1 MITSHNDSLI
11 SGRFRPIQEERIKLR
26 VKIDDIPEGIETYF
40 HAINEKMFG
49 RHLDLLP
56 SRLTAMSIPPR
67 SVRKALQ
74 APLANQAGVTYL
86 FVMILVI
93 VMSIS
98 LMGVTQ
104 QWSVILKRDRE
115 AELLFRG
122 TRIKESI
129 ERYVADHEV
138 QKATRPNRWPRTLEE
153 LTKKSPKRYL
163 QAVYTD
169 PITGKDFD
177 LIKVGEELHGV
188 RSTSTDVPY
197 DQVKFKNVKTYQ
209 AVRFESTG
217 AGTNC
222 QSNPLNP
229 LVQQNCTPP
238 ATGAPTPE
246 SSTPGPSETVPLDL
260 PPE

>member
-1 MITSHNDSLI
+1 MMTVYHHLQFFERVRTIEENHIKLGLETDDV
-11 SGRFRPIQEERIKLR
+11 QEE
-26 VKIDDIPEGIETYF
+26 IEPYL
-40 HAINEKMFG
+40 HAMHEKMLG
-49 RHLDLLP
+49 KNRGLSP
-56 SRLTAMSIPPR
+56 SQHSTMSIFPR
-67 SVRKALQ
+67 SIRKALQ
-74 APLANQAGVTYL
+74 APLANHAGVTYL
-86 FVMILVI
+86 FVIILVA
-93 VMSIS
+93 VMCIS

-129 ERYVADHEV
+129 ERYVADYEV

-153 LTKKSPKRYL
+153 LTEKNPKRYL

-188 RSTSTDVPY
+188 RSTSTDAPY
-197 DQVKFKNVKTYQ
+197 DQVNFKNVKTYQ

-222 QSNPLNP
+222 QPNPLNP

-238 ATGAPTPE
+238 TTAAPTPE
-246 SSTPGPSETVPLDL
+246 SSTPGPSETVPPNA

>member
-1 MITSHNDSLI
+1 MYESLPSQYNI
-11 SGRFRPIQEERIKLR
+11 MYEKLFN
-26 VKIDDIPEGIETYF
+26 VY
-40 HAINEKMFG
+40 
-49 RHLDLLP
+49 LDLSASLRTGMNIP
-56 SRLTAMSIPPR
+56 FICFQERFKTRLT
-67 SVRKALQ
+67 
-74 APLANQAGVTYL
+74 NQAGVTYL
-86 FVMILVI
+86 FAMMLV
-93 VMSIS
+93 VAMSIA

-104 QWSVILKRDRE
+104 QWSVILKRDQE

-122 TRIKESI
+122 TRIKEAI

-177 LIKVGEELHGV
+177 LIKTGEELHGV

-197 DQVKFKNVKTYQ
+197 DQVNFKNVDTYQ
-209 AVRFESTG
+209 AIRFESTG

-222 QSNPLNP
+222 QPNPLNP
-229 LVQQNCTPP
+229 LASQNCAP
-238 ATGAPTPE
+238 TGTAAPTPE
-246 SSTPGPSETVPLDL
+246 GSSPDLSKPVPPNAPS
-260 PPE
+260 

>member
-1 MITSHNDSLI
+1 M
-11 SGRFRPIQEERIKLR
+11 
-26 VKIDDIPEGIETYF
+26 GIWT
-40 HAINEKMFG
+40 
-49 RHLDLLP
+49 R
-56 SRLTAMSIPPR
+56 
-67 SVRKALQ
+67 VRKTFT
-74 APLANQAGVTYL
+74 NQAGVTYL
-86 FVMILVI
+86 FAMMLV
-93 VMSIS
+93 VFMSIS

-104 QWSVILKRDRE
+104 QWSVIMKRDRE

-129 ERYVADHEV
+129 ERFVADYEV

-169 PITGKDFD
+169 PITGGDFD

-197 DQVKFKNVKTYQ
+197 DQVHFKNVKTYQ
-209 AVRFESTG
+209 AIRFESTG

-222 QSNPLNP
+222 QPNPLNP
-229 LVQQNCTPP
+229 LAPQNCAPS
-238 ATGAPTPE
+238 ATAQPSPEGSSPEPSKPVSPNAP
-246 SSTPGPSETVPLDL
+246 S
-260 PPE
+260 

>member
-1 MITSHNDSLI
+1 M
-11 SGRFRPIQEERIKLR
+11 
-26 VKIDDIPEGIETYF
+26 Y
-40 HAINEKMFG
+40 EKMFG
-49 RHLDLLP
+49 KHLDLSP
-56 SRLTAMSIPPR
+56 SLRKPMSIPPL
-67 SVRKALQ
+67 SIRKALQ
-74 APLANQAGVTYL
+74 ASLASQAGVTYL
-86 FVMILVI
+86 FVMMLVV

-129 ERYVADHEV
+129 ERYVADYEV

-153 LTKKSPKRYL
+153 LTKKNPKRYL

-197 DQVKFKNVKTYQ
+197 DQINFKNVKTYQ

-222 QSNPLNP
+222 QPNPLNP
-229 LVQQNCTPP
+229 LLQQNCTPS
-238 ATGAPTPE
+238 ATAAPTPE
-246 SSTPGPSETVPLDL
+246 SSTPGPSKTVPPDA

>member
-1 MITSHNDSLI
+1 M
-11 SGRFRPIQEERIKLR
+11 
-26 VKIDDIPEGIETYF
+26 GIWT
-40 HAINEKMFG
+40 
-49 RHLDLLP
+49 R
-56 SRLTAMSIPPR
+56 
-67 SVRKALQ
+67 VRK
-74 APLANQAGVTYL
+74 PVTNQAGVTYL
-86 FVMILVI
+86 FAMMLV
-93 VMSIS
+93 VFMSIS

-104 QWSVILKRDRE
+104 QWSVIMKRDRE

-129 ERYVADHEV
+129 ERFVADYEV

-169 PITGKDFD
+169 PITGGDFD

-197 DQVKFKNVKTYQ
+197 DQVHFKNAKTYQ
-209 AVRFESTG
+209 AIRFESTG

-222 QSNPLNP
+222 QPNPLNP
-229 LVQQNCTPP
+229 LAPQNCAPSGTAPP
-238 ATGAPTPE
+238 SPEGSSPEPSKPLSPNAP
-246 SSTPGPSETVPLDL
+246 S
-260 PPE
+260 